1 MISLSVVI
9 GDVIKTGRR
18 ILKVMQYGAKTAAEC
33 APFGDDSSPI
43 KGMTAI
49 YVQTDEIGDPV
60 IVGYINQN
68 QKAAAGEKRF
78 YSLDEDGNE
87 KCFIWLKNDGD
98 VLLNGDADN
107 LVKFTP
113 LNAAINQQA
122 TNINTELGKIAAAI
136 TALGGVYAVTP
147 IGVDI
152 AGSKVNKLKCQ

>member
-87 KCFIWLKNDGD
+87 KCFIWLKN
-98 VLLNGDADN
+98 NGDIELGGNTDN

-113 LNAAINQQA
+113 LNTAINTQ
-122 TNINTELGKIAAAI
+122 TTLINTELTKIAAAI
-136 TALGGVYAVTP
+136 ALLGGSYTVAP
-147 IGVDI
+147 ISTDI
-152 AGSKVNKLKCQ
+152 SQSKADKLKCS